1 MKCQITFDCPVCSYE
16 VKGLDSGDGKGNL
29 EINYCRHLYKCWSC
43 AETHGT
49 QGPLGKLFDRFGNK
63 KSKKTYLLLNPEEKK
78 EEIKKLQVKL
88 PQGYTQFKDSNKR
101 FIPHGEALRYLH
113 SRGITNELIEKYE
126 IGFTVDGEFAYRVII
141 PSYDKDG
148 LLN

>member
-1 MKCQITFDCPVCSYE
+1 MDDEKEIVIDLLRDMLGKEKAHYDMKCQITFDCPVCSYE
-16 VKGLDSGDGKGNL
+16 VKGLDNGDGKGNL

-78 EEIKKLQVKL
+78 EELKKTHKVILSSKIQTRDSFHTVK
-88 PQGYTQFKDSNKR
+88 
-101 FIPHGEALRYLH
+101 H
-113 SRGITNELIEKYE
+113 
-126 IGFTVDGEFAYRVII
+126 
-141 PSYDKDG
+141 
-148 LLN
+148 